1 MKSIQTQAIIEGI
14 RAKKDKSLGLTVSTP
29 ELTVEEKALFMEL
42 QGLNV
47 SMLITPSDEPTVEDY
62 QIDADLEQKSQ
73 SQRMRSVLFILWKQN
88 PKGKEFS
95 DFYKEQMEKLIEFL
109 KSKIDE

>member
-1 MKSIQTQAIIEGI
+1 MKTIQTQAIIDGI
-14 RAKKDKSLGLTVSTP
+14 RAKKDKSLGLTISTP
-29 ELTVEEKALFMEL
+29 ELTVQEKALFMEL

-47 SMLITPSDEPTVEDY
+47 TMLITPSDEPQLEEY
-62 QIDADLEQKSQ
+62 KIDSDLEQKSQ
-73 SQRMRSVLFILWKQN
+73 SQRMRNVLFILWKQN
-88 PKGKEFS
+88 PKGIEFQ